1 MKKLKRGSDY
11 ALKMRNRFREKIK
24 NDNRQ
29 KLLLEESKK
38 AVMDDHLIEQHKNF
52 RPGHTPASMLKE
64 KIFAK
69 KYKREKG
76 MDVLYNGTFS
86 SFDFSVV
93 TITGREHKPRLS
105 HFAELKSQR
114 TMPPSW
120 ERQALKLD
128 RYKLALEFRERFGIK
143 VLVFFRYDDQPEG
156 DYYVWE
162 IVDEKGKQRVLDFGY
177 CSNYNPVTGQG
188 NGNPV
193 VWIPMAQLKKVEL

>member
-1 MKKLKRGSDY
+1 MKKPRHGSDY
-11 ALKMRNRFREKIK
+11 ASKMRSRYREKTK
-24 NDNRQ
+24 EDNRE
-29 KLLLEESKK
+29 KLRQEEAKK
-38 AVMDDHLIEQHKNF
+38 EVMDDHLIEQHKSF
-52 RPGHTPASMLKE
+52 RPGNTPESMAKE

-69 KYKREKG
+69 KYKRETG

-128 RYKLALEFRERFGIK
+128 RYKLALEFREKLGIK
-143 VLVFFRYDDQPEG
+143 ALIFFRYDDQPEG

-162 IVDEKGKQRVLDFGY
+162 VLDENGKQRVLDYGY
-177 CSNYNPVTGQG
+177 CSNYNPATGQG

-193 VWIPMAQLKKVEL
+193 VWIPMSQLKKVEL

>member
-1 MKKLKRGSDY
+1 MRKPKHGSDY
-11 ALKMRNRFREKIK
+11 ALKMRSRFREKTK
-24 NDNRQ
+24 NDNRE
-29 KLLLEESKK
+29 KLRQEEATKE
-38 AVMDDHLIEQHKNF
+38 VMDDHLIEQHKKF
-52 RPGHTPASMLKE
+52 RPGHTPESMAKE
-64 KIFAK
+64 RIFAK

-114 TMPPSW
+114 KMPGD
-120 ERQALKLD
+120 RQALKLD

-162 IVDEKGKQRVLDFGY
+162 VLDENGKQRVLDFGY
-177 CSNYNPVTGQG
+177 CSNYNPVTEQG

-193 VWIPMAQLKKVEL
+193 VWIPMSQLKKVEL